1 MLYFIMFILGFVLA
15 CVMIYTLSRQKQIH
29 EVEKRQREIIKF
41 QIQSLDLQEKMN
53 EILSSIDSAMHDYL
67 SDRIL
72 PILREEEN
80 D

>member
-53 EILSSIDSAMHDYL
+53 DILSSIDASLFQGKD
-67 SDRIL
+67 
-72 PILREEEN
+72 E
-80 D
+80 